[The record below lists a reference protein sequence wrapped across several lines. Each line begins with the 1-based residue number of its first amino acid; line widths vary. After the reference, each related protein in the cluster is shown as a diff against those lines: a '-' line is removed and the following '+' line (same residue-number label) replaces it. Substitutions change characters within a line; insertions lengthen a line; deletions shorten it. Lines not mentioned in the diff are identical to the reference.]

1 METIEQ
7 YQQIGREILND
18 LRLATHP
25 VAIKYIKDESEIP
38 EDFIQPSKVGE
49 SWSLCQAFTYARRN
63 QTCSAMTRDD
73 NFCVPSSYA
82 QGWLHLPFEQLIQ
95 SQILNKWRKDY
106 DSEIRCQ
113 LAASADYASKE
124 NMKKAMEYCGF
135 LVAPLT
141 STPFVPDSIL
151 LYSDPG
157 QATHIIQA
165 LSYEGKHV
173 FTSIFNGFGES
184 CIKGALKPFLTGTPE
199 VVLPGAG
206 DKAVSGTHDYEMAVA
221 VPGQLLFTIKE
232 NLFKTGGENNMGYPY
247 KALRTKIDNSFLP
260 GWVYLKE
267 KMEESS

>member
-1 METIEQ
+1 MKTIEA
-7 YQQIGREILND
+7 YQKTGKEIWND

-38 EDFIQPSKVGE
+38 DDFIRPSKIGE

-63 QTCSAMTRDD
+63 KESSAMTKED
-73 NFCVPSSYA
+73 NFCVPSSYG
-82 QGWLHLPFEQLIQ
+82 QGWLKLPWEEFIE

-113 LAASADYASKE
+113 IAAGADFASKE
-124 NMKKAMEYCGF
+124 NLKKAMEYIGF
-135 LVAPLT
+135 LVTPLT
-141 STPFVPDSIL
+141 STCFVPDSIL

-165 LSYEGKHV
+165 LSYQGEHA
-173 FTSIFNGFGES
+173 FTSSFNGFGES

-199 VVLPGAG
+199 FILPGAG
-206 DKAVSGTHDYEMAVA
+206 DKAVSGTRDDEVAVA
-221 VPGQLLFTIKE
+221 IPGHFLFYIKE

-247 KALRTKIDNSFLP
+247 RAIREKMDHTFLP
-260 GWVYLKE
+260 GWEYLKA
-267 KMEESS
+267 KI